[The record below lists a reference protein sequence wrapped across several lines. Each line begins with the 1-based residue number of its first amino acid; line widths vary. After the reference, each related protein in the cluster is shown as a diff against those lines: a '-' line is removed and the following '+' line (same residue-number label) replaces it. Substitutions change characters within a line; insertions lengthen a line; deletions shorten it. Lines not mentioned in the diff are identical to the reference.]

1 MSNTKTNMY
10 LSCADRTVALMHQ
23 QVEMSVSQQ
32 QHRVAAQQQQ
42 NVIMM
47 YFTMITDHLHSGP
60 LIRMIDCQ

>member
-1 MSNTKTNMY
+1 MSNTNSSMY

-23 QVEMSVSQQ
+23 QVEMSVS

-47 YFTMITDHLHSGP
+47 YFTMITDHLHSGS
-60 LIRMIDCQ
+60 LIKMIDCH